1 MINHL
6 HPSLRTVILHKRANH
21 PTFGIYLAEDVPSG
35 IYIVTIEPNSP
46 AAEAQIQP
54 GDRLLAVNGQS
65 VSTMSSNPK
74 HKIAKIAQTARSL
87 SLMIQSMHLLEVI
100 ETLFQS
106 GGHSTAYPPPSY
118 PPEES
123 SVFDHD
129 LEK

>member
-6 HPSLRTVILHKRANH
+6 HPSLRTVILRKRANH

-54 GDRLLAVNGQS
+54 GDRLLAVNGQA
-65 VSTMSSNPK
+65 VSAMSSNPK
-74 HKIAKIAQTARSL
+74 HRIAKIAQTARSL
-87 SLMIQSMHLLEVI
+87 TLMIQSMHLLDVI
-100 ETLFQS
+100 ETFFPDE
-106 GGHSTAYPPPSY
+106 GYSTTYHPPSY
-118 PPEES
+118 PSQES
-123 SVFDHD
+123 IVFDHD